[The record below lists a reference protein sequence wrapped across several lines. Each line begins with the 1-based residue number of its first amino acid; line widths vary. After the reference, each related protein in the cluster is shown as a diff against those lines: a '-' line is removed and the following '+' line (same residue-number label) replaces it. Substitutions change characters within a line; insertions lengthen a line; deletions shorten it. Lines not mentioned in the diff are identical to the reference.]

1 MVSVMPSA
9 VSGLTKQE
17 APSAGVVPSGSGR
30 HSRTF
35 NVRYCVYIAPP
46 IIATVLPIN
55 AFAASDEPVLITT
68 PAPSLP
74 TGMDSSSRPAIARI
88 APSGTFAVM
97 TGAPLSPEAF
107 AVLISAAPIR
117 SPRWDGLIGAA
128 STRTTTSS
136 AAGSGV
142 GTSSSEISSSPLFL
156 ISERSCRP
164 FLPSLMSILPCLC
177 PSAGLCQRLQC
188 RLAAV
193 ERLLSEL
200 LLDAQ
205 ELVVFGGAIGARKG
219 ASLDLTAIGGNR
231 EVGDG
236 GILGLA
242 GAVRHHRGVAGLVRH
257 LDGGERLGQ
266 RADLVDLD
274 QDRVGPSGLDAFGEA
289 LDVGDKEIVA
299 DELALLADEV
309 GQLLPAV
316 HVVFRHAVLDGD
328 DRIARDEISKV
339 LGLLGDRAGLAL
351 ALIYV
356 LAVLEELGR
365 GAVEA
370 NDDVGA
376 RLVAGLAD
384 RVHDE
389 FERGVRRR
397 QVRGKAALVADICV
411 EASLPQIRLQG
422 VQDLR
427 PIAQALGKGGRAN
440 RQDHE
445 FLEVDRIVGVHAAI
459 DDVHHRHRQETRGG
473 AADVTVQRHVER
485 VRGRLGAGERH
496 AEDGGGA
503 QPALVRRAVEVDH
516 DLVELGLLLDI
527 EAAQRLEDLAVD
539 GADCLGDALAEI
551 AGLVAVAQFHRLM
564 GAGGGARRHGSTAE
578 RTIFQHDVD
587 LDGGIATAIENFA
600 ADDVDDGGH
609 DVHFRSLGLIGAAG
623 LTRTASKC
631 ERLEGGLRL
640 TREAARTKVDRIW
653 SAAKPQSET
662 VWVT

>member
-1 MVSVMPSA
+1 MAISMAVRIWPASLPPPMASNAMVAPVSTRAWVNSSMKPADVESTTYLAPILRRISACSWLRTILTRAMPSLMQILLSICPRFDAAAVCTSALCPSRRMVSVIPSA
-9 VSGLTKQE
+9 VSGLTKQD
-17 APSAGVVPSGSGR
+17 APSAGVVPAGNGR
-30 HSRTF
+30 HSFTF
-35 NVRYCVYIAPP
+35 RQRYCAYIAPP
-46 IIATVLPIN
+46 IMATVLPIS
-55 AFAASDEPVLITT
+55 ALAASDDPVLMTT

-97 TGAPLSPEAF
+97 TGASLPPDAF
-107 AVLISAAPIR
+107 AVPMSAAPIR
-117 SPRWDGLIGAA
+117 SPRSDGLIGAA

-142 GTSSSEISSSPLFL
+142 GTSSSEISSSPFFL

-193 ERLLSEL
+193 ERLLAEL

-205 ELVVFGGAIGARKG
+205 ELVVFGGAVGARKG
-219 ASLDLTAIGGNR
+219 AGLDLTAIGGDR

-236 GILGLA
+236 GILGFA

-289 LDVGDKEIVA
+289 LDVGDEEIVT

-316 HVVFRHAVLDGD
+316 HVVFRHAVLDGH

-351 ALIYV
+351 ALV
-356 LAVLEELGR
+356 DVFAVLEELGR

-397 QVRGKAALVADICV
+397 QVRGKAALVANIGV
-411 EASLPQIRLQG
+411 VAGLLQFGLQG
-422 VQDLR
+422 VEDLR
-427 PIAQALGKGGRAN
+427 AIAQALGKGGRAN
-440 RQDHE
+440 R
-445 FLEVDRIVGVHAAI
+445 
-459 DDVHHRHRQETRGG
+459 
-473 AADVTVQRHVER
+473 
-485 VRGRLGAGERH
+485 
-496 AEDGGGA
+496 
-503 QPALVRRAVEVDH
+503 
-516 DLVELGLLLDI
+516 
-527 EAAQRLEDLAVD
+527 
-539 GADCLGDALAEI
+539 
-551 AGLVAVAQFHRLM
+551 
-564 GAGGGARRHGSTAE
+564 
-578 RTIFQHDVD
+578 
-587 LDGGIATAIENFA
+587 
-600 ADDVDDGGH
+600 
-609 DVHFRSLGLIGAAG
+609 
-623 LTRTASKC
+623 
-631 ERLEGGLRL
+631 
-640 TREAARTKVDRIW
+640 
-653 SAAKPQSET
+653 
-662 VWVT
+662 